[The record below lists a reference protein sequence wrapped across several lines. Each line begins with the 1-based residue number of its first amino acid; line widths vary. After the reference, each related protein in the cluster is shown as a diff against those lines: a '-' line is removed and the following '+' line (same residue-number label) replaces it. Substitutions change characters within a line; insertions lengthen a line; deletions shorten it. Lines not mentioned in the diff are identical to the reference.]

1 MELLKAGASWNGSGW
16 NTGRA
21 SKALHDLVGVPL
33 VTSDFSEYR
42 NAFFYA
48 LALYW
53 GVEVPQL
60 ELGDRAAEAAFALV
74 RCFQTGNTAFAPPA
88 PSVAAPE
95 ARQEDKG
102 PDGPEDVVMEWDEPE
117 FTLPKELA
125 ALWSGVAAGTRRLNL
140 AQLLDSVPRFVELPV
155 RPAENNFRGQGRAS
169 WNRQL
174 RSYQQTLLHGLRM
187 WSAVYMCEDQ
197 DEATTRFKMAWQLT
211 AELYQKIQADRKEA
225 SIPGCVGSQAPQ
237 LFGKDDLAQVQM
249 NQKVNMAGKPGWKGS
264 AIGKGRFRGFNRCGV
279 FLQTILSSTLAH
291 RFPFRGKSFGF
302 RGGYQGQGGQGLGS
316 HSHGGKG
323 GRGKGMS
330 CLGAMAAIITPS
342 PQVDVKDVV
351 VGQGGPTTSAPPAA
365 AWCVPRLA
373 RARFRSASLPQAS
386 TRSGRSQKINGGVH
400 RAWSLPACVQ
410 PRRPNQVPHPLV
422 FAEEPEGG
430 EKVRFIADCRQL
442 NQFLTPKTFRLD
454 HLSGIFPYLRKGMW
468 GAKVDLKHA
477 YFHLANSQKLL
488 PYMRIN
494 IGEEIYQF
502 TAAVF
507 GLNVL
512 PQLFMSVM
520 KVLQKIWRKKG
531 MLVFVYLDDIL
542 VLGTTAQQTQ
552 KHLDMVL
559 ETLEEAG
566 FMVNQKKSSQV
577 PQRVLEHLGF
587 QIDFQQGHLA
597 VPGGKIKTCRKEL
610 GKLVTFSSMTPR
622 KMAAILGTVRSFLTA
637 MPFLRA
643 FTNHMLSF
651 VDLHSSRGWDCQL
664 PIPPILKAEVLRIKD
679 LMISWSGRLFQGHCP
694 VRTLHSD
701 SSSHGWAGVDLTG
714 KKAIQEF
721 WRDQGGL
728 HINIKEL
735 TAALHTVKS
744 LAKRNEHVTLVV
756 DNSVAFSYLRKGG
769 GEKTPPQFANAR
781 SLGMVHG
788 KTNTFASQTGPLC
801 GMSGRFPVQD
811 PPRQR
816 GLHISPPN
824 IFKCFGKFPGMDT
837 TVLGHVCQSRKLQ
850 ISPFCEQV
858 PPLAG
863 SKVRCL
869 KLQFGRHFPVLC
881 KSSLDLH
888 KSVAAPFV
896 GESPPHLPNDHPS
909 LGFCTVVAPFGKTES
924 AKKSSFGGKPLSGSF
939 HQQCRPLNAS
949 NKMAPDLHFV
959 IRKKLEEQQISSEGI
974 QAYLNQLPSLTRY
987 QSAFEVFWRQCVG
1000 QNLDLST
1007 ASLWEIAS
1015 QLLKLNV
1022 FQAHQG
1028 RNAYGALLLIPGLDQ
1043 LRFSPLLKQIKRG
1056 WNQSVPKYATF
1067 WSGSNLLKKLATQA
1081 LDWTSP
1087 SQIRD
1092 RLILSWRLVQLCRSI
1107 DLARLFRKV
1116 TMVDGRPFV
1125 WIQRK
1130 GWTQPRWEEVLCPPL
1145 STSALGPYCRPMW
1158 T

>member
-1 MELLKAGASWNGSGW
+1 MQALQPLLDTDNQDAFHQAWSSFFLDTSKVRQLQDVMDAESAMELLKAGTSWNGSGW

-169 WNRQL
+169 WDRQL

-373 RARFRSASLPQAS
+373 RARFRSASLPKAS

-422 FAEEPEGG
+422 FAEEA
-430 EKVRFIADCRQL
+430 R
-442 NQFLTPKTFRLD
+442 
-454 HLSGIFPYLRKGMW
+454 
-468 GAKVDLKHA
+468 
-477 YFHLANSQKLL
+477 
-488 PYMRIN
+488 
-494 IGEEIYQF
+494 
-502 TAAVF
+502 
-507 GLNVL
+507 
-512 PQLFMSVM
+512 
-520 KVLQKIWRKKG
+520 
-531 MLVFVYLDDIL
+531 
-542 VLGTTAQQTQ
+542 
-552 KHLDMVL
+552 
-559 ETLEEAG
+559 
-566 FMVNQKKSSQV
+566 
-577 PQRVLEHLGF
+577 
-587 QIDFQQGHLA
+587 
-597 VPGGKIKTCRKEL
+597 
-610 GKLVTFSSMTPR
+610 
-622 KMAAILGTVRSFLTA
+622 
-637 MPFLRA
+637 
-643 FTNHMLSF
+643 
-651 VDLHSSRGWDCQL
+651 
-664 PIPPILKAEVLRIKD
+664 
-679 LMISWSGRLFQGHCP
+679 
-694 VRTLHSD
+694 
-701 SSSHGWAGVDLTG
+701 
-714 KKAIQEF
+714 
-721 WRDQGGL
+721 
-728 HINIKEL
+728 
-735 TAALHTVKS
+735 
-744 LAKRNEHVTLVV
+744 
-756 DNSVAFSYLRKGG
+756 GG
-769 GEKTPPQFANAR
+769 G
-781 SLGMVHG
+781 
-788 KTNTFASQTGPLC
+788 
-801 GMSGRFPVQD
+801 
-811 PPRQR
+811 
-816 GLHISPPN
+816 
-824 IFKCFGKFPGMDT
+824 
-837 TVLGHVCQSRKLQ
+837 RK
-850 ISPFCEQV
+850 
-858 PPLAG
+858 
-863 SKVRCL
+863 
-869 KLQFGRHFPVLC
+869 
-881 KSSLDLH
+881 
-888 KSVAAPFV
+888 
-896 GESPPHLPNDHPS
+896 
-909 LGFCTVVAPFGKTES
+909 
-924 AKKSSFGGKPLSGSF
+924 
-939 HQQCRPLNAS
+939 
-949 NKMAPDLHFV
+949 
-959 IRKKLEEQQISSEGI
+959 
-974 QAYLNQLPSLTRY
+974 
-987 QSAFEVFWRQCVG
+987 
-1000 QNLDLST
+1000 
-1007 ASLWEIAS
+1007 
-1015 QLLKLNV
+1015 
-1022 FQAHQG
+1022 
-1028 RNAYGALLLIPGLDQ
+1028 
-1043 LRFSPLLKQIKRG
+1043 
-1056 WNQSVPKYATF
+1056 
-1067 WSGSNLLKKLATQA
+1067 
-1081 LDWTSP
+1081 
-1087 SQIRD
+1087 
-1092 RLILSWRLVQLCRSI
+1092 
-1107 DLARLFRKV
+1107 
-1116 TMVDGRPFV
+1116 
-1125 WIQRK
+1125 
-1130 GWTQPRWEEVLCPPL
+1130 
-1145 STSALGPYCRPMW
+1145 
-1158 T
+1158 